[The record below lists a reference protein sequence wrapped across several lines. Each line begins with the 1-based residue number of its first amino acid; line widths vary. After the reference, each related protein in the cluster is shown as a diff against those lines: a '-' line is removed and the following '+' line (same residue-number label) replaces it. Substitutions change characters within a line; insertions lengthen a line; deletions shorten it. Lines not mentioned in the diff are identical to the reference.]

1 MSYGEEK
8 KMKGQPKNAK
18 MRYSFAEDILFA
30 SPVKREYDSSIQM
43 GDLIFDLD
51 KKNRIIGFEIMNA
64 SKVLGVPK
72 LYIYNYKKIKI
83 EIAIKDDV
91 IKINA
96 VLITTFRNA
105 EKRGILNIERIR
117 PEHISESCLEVKAI
131 A

>member
-51 KKNRIIGFEIMNA
+51 KKNRI
-64 SKVLGVPK
+64 L
-72 LYIYNYKKIKI
+72 
-83 EIAIKDDV
+83 
-91 IKINA
+91 
-96 VLITTFRNA
+96 
-105 EKRGILNIERIR
+105 
-117 PEHISESCLEVKAI
+117 
-131 A
+131 